1 MPKSIYINE
10 AGYVD
15 GTGAVTSVSSNT
27 TNQLTVL
34 SGNTTP
40 QLSIITGA
48 VADNGTSLAT
58 GDQIYDFVIGLGY
71 TSNTGTITSI
81 SAGDGMD
88 FTEISTSGNVILGT
102 PSSITSTST
111 DGLTS
116 NSHTHSFTASTFVT
130 GTDGILVI
138 DNKFKLDNSYIEENS
153 FVPLYSYTGVTSD
166 REIGILPSGQTLGM
180 VYITNNG
187 SVESSVNLGTTSTGN
202 EITPYKT
209 IDIPSGETISVTV
222 NMRLSNTQSM
232 TMYVNSSNWANV
244 ELDIEWAKITYQGA
258 STTLSP
264 NDLPIASNISL
275 GAIKVGDGLSIDGT
289 GLLSVSNVGGTSSLS
304 GLTDVTLSS
313 LSNDEVLMYNGSN
326 WVNSGLTM
334 SGLTDTNISS
344 LIIGELLMYDGSNWV
359 NSGLTMSGLTDT
371 NISSP
376 TESQLLVYDSINS
389 QWKNTNTIDGDLNI
403 TGDVTV
409 SGTIS
414 SLEVSSGQS
423 TINNGLIVNYSGGGD
438 SIDDFVVNTNDY
450 MAIEVSASG
459 NSITIMEDSL
469 GKIGFFGA
477 TPTTQSTG
485 WSVTGT
491 TSLQTFTVGA
501 ITLDDLSEVVGTIIN
516 ELKNKGLIS

>member
-1 MPKSIYINE
+1 MAIQRIKNKQVVVTDTFDLNGNRMSNLGAPSE
-10 AGYVD
+10 TSD
-15 GTGAVTSVSSNT
+15 AVTLQYLSSNYLNLNGGIINNDLTINGSLSVSGISND
-27 TNQLTVL
+27 
-34 SGNTTP
+34 S
-40 QLSIITGA
+40 SFSDIIYYDA
-48 VADNGTSLAT
+48 SNG
-58 GDQIYDFVIGLGY
+58 
-71 TSNTGTITSI
+71 
-81 SAGDGMD
+81 
-88 FTEISTSGNVILGT
+88 
-102 PSSITSTST
+102 
-111 DGLTS
+111 
-116 NSHTHSFTASTFVT
+116 SFTYGQVPT
-130 GTDGILVI
+130 G
-138 DNKFKLDNSYIEENS
+138 K
-153 FVPLYSYTGVTSD
+153 VPIYSYTGITSTQ
-166 REIGILPSGQTLGM
+166 EIGILPSGQTLGM

-187 SVESSVNLGTTSTGN
+187 FESASVNLGTTSSGN

-209 IDIPSGETISVTV
+209 IDIDPGEIVSVTV
-222 NMRLSNTQSM
+222 NRRLSNTQSM

-258 STTLSP
+258 TTVLSTD
-264 NDLPIASNISL
+264 DLPVASDISL

-289 GLLSVSNVGGTSSLS
+289 GVLSVTTESLS
-304 GLTDVTLSS
+304 DLTDVTLSS
-313 LSNDEVLMYNGSN
+313 PANDEILIYNGSNWVNSGLTLTTTLSSLTDTIISSPSNNEVLMYNGSN